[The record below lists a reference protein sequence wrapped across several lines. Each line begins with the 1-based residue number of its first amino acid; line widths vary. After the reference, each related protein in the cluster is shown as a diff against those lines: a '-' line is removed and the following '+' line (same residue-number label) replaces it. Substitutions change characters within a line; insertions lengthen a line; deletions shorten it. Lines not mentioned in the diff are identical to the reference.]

1 MKSIEDIYKLIEKEN
16 IIYEEKNLSKINSK
30 GIYIQVDGLSVIAID
45 SSILNGNCTYI
56 SIMAEELGHHFTTT
70 GNLIEPSKNYME
82 KIIKSKKELLAR
94 KWAANYLISDEEF
107 VQAILNC
114 INNKDDFCNYFNI
127 TYEVLENKI
136 RAIALNEEKFNLI
149 KSKLRE
155 YEVQFNSCTI

>member
-16 IIYEEKNLSKINSK
+16 IIYEEKNLSKFNSK
-30 GIYIQVDGLSVIAID
+30 GIYLEVDGLKVIAID
-45 SSILNGNCTYI
+45 ESIINKHCTYI

-70 GNLIEPSKNYME
+70 GNLTEPSKTFIE
-82 KIIKSKKELLAR
+82 KTIKSKKEIIAR
-94 KWAANYLISDEEF
+94 KWAANFLISDEEF
-107 VQAILNC
+107 VQALLSC
-114 INNKDDFCNYFNI
+114 INNKDDFCDYFNI

-136 RAIALNEEKFNLI
+136 RSIALDEEKFNLI

>member
-16 IIYEEKNLSKINSK
+16 IIYEEKNLSKFNSK
-30 GIYIQVDGLSVIAID
+30 GIYLEVDSLKVIAID
-45 SSILNGNCTYI
+45 ESIINKHCTYI
-56 SIMAEELGHHFTTT
+56 SIMAEELGHYFTTT

-107 VQAILNC
+107 VQALLSC
-114 INNKDDFCNYFNI
+114 INSKNDFCDYFNI

-136 RAIALNEEKFNLI
+136 RSIALNEEKFNLI

>member
-1 MKSIEDIYKLIEKEN
+1 MKSIEEIYNLIEKEK
-16 IIYEEKNLSKINSK
+16 IIYEEKDLSKIDSK
-30 GIYIQVDGLSVIAID
+30 GIYLEIDGLKVIAID
-45 SSILNGNCTYI
+45 ESIINENCTYI
-56 SIMAEELGHHFTTT
+56 SILAEEIGHYFTTT

-82 KIIKSKKELLAR
+82 KILKSKKELLAR
-94 KWAANYLISDEEF
+94 KWASNYLISDEEF
-107 VQAILNC
+107 VQALLNC

-136 RAIALNEEKFNLI
+136 RSIVLDEEKYNSI